1 LEDFVMSSLSQFVGG
16 SRPPKNIVN
25 YFATAG
31 VTLLSGTIAGNGKSS
46 LSGTLTANALADVVN
61 LTGFSGVL
69 NYFGAEGVDA
79 TARTNRIKITIDG
92 TVVYDFTS
100 ASTNSATRVMV
111 PVGYLQNDQIP
122 FNTSLR
128 IEYASSLGE
137 TGKTNFATVYRT
149 N

>member
-1 LEDFVMSSLSQFVGG
+1 MSGLSQFVGG

-31 VTLLSGTIAGNGKSS
+31 VTLISDGVATRGKASTT
-46 LSGTLTANALADVVN
+46 GTLTANALVTAVSY
-61 LTGFSGVL
+61 TGSGVL

-79 TARTNRIKITIDG
+79 TSRTHRIRITIDG

-100 ASTNSATRVMV
+100 AATASVGRVMV
-111 PVGYLQNDQIP
+111 PVGFGQLDQIP
-122 FNTSLR
+122 FNTSLL